1 MVLQLNPAWAP
12 SSVRSSNSAR
22 SSCSGT
28 PHSWSWYASI
38 AGSPLAQGQRSGVAL
53 LRDQRF
59 KSSLVEDWRAQLLGL
74 GQLRASVLA
83 GEQVARVLRY
93 RVAHGPAQILDALL
107 DPGAAV
113 ALEPPGDD
121 DRQSRQR
128 PAQRDGVLGHVH
140 ARRHELV
147 DQPQVFGLVEPGE
160 HTLGDLGSD
169 ALDEQDVVETGGAHA
184 LHGAECARQQ
194 LGGLGPGVA
203 DSQPGPHARY
213 TAVF

>member
-12 SSVRSSNSAR
+12 SSVRSSKSAR
-22 SSCSGT
+22 SSCNGT

-128 PAQRDGVLGHVH
+128 PAQRDGVLGHV
-140 ARRHELV
+140 
-147 DQPQVFGLVEPGE
+147 
-160 HTLGDLGSD
+160 GSD
-169 ALDEQDVVETGGAHA
+169 ALDEQDVVETGGAYA

-194 LGGLGPGVA
+194 LGGLVPDVA
-203 DSQPGPHARY
+203 DSQRVQHARQ
-213 TAVF
+213 TAVFAGFDIVE